1 MVSVMMYTASFY
13 EPQNWV
19 GKLYRVSRQHPRGF
33 KTQWETL
40 SFFYPPLDL
49 LKGYR
54 AGRLNFE
61 EFGSSYEQ
69 YLEIK
74 YRTSIVPSR
83 LNQLSSV
90 GDFTLLCFEKAGL
103 PCHRSV
109 LASWILGKIPEIQG
123 GIWG

>member
-1 MVSVMMYTASFY
+1 MMYTASFY

-40 SFFYPPLDL
+40 SFFYPPLVL

-54 AGRLNFE
+54 AGNLTFE
-61 EFGSSYEQ
+61 EFGFAYEQ

-74 YRTSIVPSR
+74 YRTSTIPSW
-83 LNQLSSV
+83 LNQLPSV
-90 GDFTLLCFEKAGL
+90 GDFTFLCFEKAGL
-103 PCHRSV
+103 PCHRWV
-109 LASWILGKIPEIQG
+109 LASWILKKMPDLQE
-123 GIWG
+123 GILV

>member
-1 MVSVMMYTASFY
+1 MMYTASFY
-13 EPQNWV
+13 EPLNWV

-49 LKGYR
+49 LKAYR
-54 AGRLNFE
+54 AGNLTFE
-61 EFGSSYEQ
+61 EFGSEYEQ

-74 YRTSIVPSR
+74 YRTSIVPSW
-83 LNQLSSV
+83 LNQLPAV
-90 GDFTLLCFEKAGL
+90 GDFTFLCIEKAGL

-109 LASWILGKIPEIQG
+109 LARWILEKRPDVHG
-123 GIWG
+123 GILV

>member
-1 MVSVMMYTASFY
+1 MMYTASFY

-54 AGRLNFE
+54 SGNLTFE
-61 EFGSSYEQ
+61 EFGSAYEQ

-74 YRTSIVPSR
+74 YRTSTVPSW
-83 LNQLSSV
+83 LNQLAAV
-90 GDFTLLCFEKAGL
+90 GDFTFLCFEKDGL
-103 PCHRSV
+103 PCHRWV
-109 LASWILGKIPEIQG
+109 LARWILEKMPDLQG
-123 GIWG
+123 GLLL

>member
-1 MVSVMMYTASFY
+1 MMYTASFY

-40 SFFYPPLDL
+40 SFFYPPLAL

-54 AGRLNFE
+54 VGNLTFE
-61 EFGSSYEQ
+61 EFESEYQQ

-74 YRTSIVPSR
+74 YRTSIVPSWLNR
-83 LNQLSSV
+83 LPAV

-103 PCHRSV
+103 PCHRCV
-109 LASWILGKIPEIQG
+109 LARWILKKMPDLQE
-123 GIWG
+123 GILV

>member
-1 MVSVMMYTASFY
+1 MMYTASFY
-13 EPQNWV
+13 EPQNWI

-54 AGRLNFE
+54 AGNLTFE
-61 EFGSSYEQ
+61 EFGSAYEQ

-74 YRTSIVPSR
+74 YRTSTVPNW
-83 LNQLSSV
+83 LNQLPAV
-90 GDFTLLCFEKAGL
+90 GDFTFLCFEKAGL
-103 PCHRSV
+103 PCHRWV
-109 LASWILGKIPEIQG
+109 LACWILEKMPDLQR
-123 GIWG
+123 GILV